1 MAVPGLP
8 VASSFRHVRSPQP
21 TRAYYCLAE
30 LQAAWLIRMLA
41 QTVEGSGTQSPAAG
55 PPADVLEW
63 KS

>member
-21 TRAYYCLAE
+21 TTRAYYRLAE

-41 QTVEGSGTQSPAAG
+41 QTVEGWGTQSPAAG
-55 PPADVLEW
+55 PPVDVLE
-63 KS
+63 